1 MIFVTL
7 TAECKKVEL
16 IDRIGG
22 WLVIGSVFR
31 VLDRMDRIDQTR
43 SVFKTFSIYFF
54 FYFQFTFLV
63 FKLKTL
69 SKNLSY
75 LS

>member
-43 SVFKTFSIYFF
+43 SVLKLFLYIFF
-54 FYFQFTFLV
+54 FIF
-63 FKLKTL
+63 
-69 SKNLSY
+69 NLHF
-75 LS
+75 

>member
-31 VLDRMDRIDQTR
+31 VLDRMDRIDRTR
-43 SVFKTFSIYFF
+43 SVFKTFLYVFF
-54 FYFQFTFLV
+54 FIF
-63 FKLKTL
+63 
-69 SKNLSY
+69 NLHF
-75 LS
+75 